1 MSSNDV
7 GTKVTS
13 DVISTLIKDFL
24 KFAWKKAHKHFKD
37 LDAEEAIRY
46 RTAYEEYIAKTSK
59 NISLVK
65 TIIYRKEPKF
75 IYSIY
80 ECVGVKYG
88 GNEIDTGNICNLFD
102 IGNKILISGTGGTG
116 KSVLLKHLFLNTIKE
131 TDYIPVMIELRNMN
145 TQDIKEISLYEEMYK
160 SLKNNGFNLSKEY
173 FEVSMNEGAY
183 VLFLDGID
191 EIKSDRKEKITREI
205 KDLSEHYSKNR
216 YIASSRPS
224 PGFIGWNDFCEAD
237 MMSLTKIQ
245 ALDMI
250 SKIDFEERVK
260 EDFCKEMDSVLYD
273 KYISFAS
280 NPLLLNIMLLT
291 FQKHSVIP
299 ESINDFYEEAFV
311 TLFNAHDA
319 TKDFYKRDIKCKLG
333 CDEFKLIFS
342 YICFKSYFES
352 QYAFSDTELRNHIES
367 AKIKTGINH
376 FNTDDYI
383 DDLSQSIC
391 MLIKEGIKYYFAHR
405 SFQEF
410 FAAFYTCKLTDDV
423 QSILLRK
430 WIKESDN
437 ILADEY
443 FTMLFRM
450 QREKVNKIVLCPL
463 IKEIKNAYEKDG
475 YSIKFL
481 RKLFDEFA
489 VRRFIKFGEVK
500 YSFSIL
506 MNDQYF
512 CKVLFL
518 CSDLNNFNFSNMKH
532 NYTDVHNALFEKVCD
547 NNASDDTVEKQ
558 YAFTFEEALM
568 DLSEDDILGN
578 FLWIKDRCEFL
589 FEILKKYEK
598 DKIDNR
604 SGVTS
609 ILEGL

>member
-1 MSSNDV
+1 MSSNEV
-7 GTKVTS
+7 ETKVVS

-24 KFAWKKAHKHFKD
+24 KFAWKKASKYFKD
-37 LDAEEAIRY
+37 LDAKEEIRY

-88 GNEIDTGNICNLFD
+88 GKDIDTSNVCNLLD

-131 TDYIPVMIELRNMN
+131 TDYIPVMIELRNLN
-145 TQDIKEISLYEEMYK
+145 SLEIKDISLYDEMYK

-173 FEVSMNEGAY
+173 FELSMNEGAY

-205 KDLSEHYSKNR
+205 KELSEHYGKNR

-245 ALDMI
+245 ALELI
-250 SKIDFEERVK
+250 GKIDFEERVK
-260 EDFCKEMDSVLYD
+260 EDFCIELNSVLFD
-273 KYISFAS
+273 KYKSFAS

-291 FQKHSVIP
+291 FQKHSAIP
-299 ESINDFYEEAFV
+299 ESLNDFYEEAFV

-342 YICFKSYFES
+342 YICFKSYFAS
-352 QYAFSDTELRNHIES
+352 QYAFGETELREYIES
-367 AKIKTGINH
+367 AKNKTGINH

-383 DDLSQSIC
+383 EDLSQSIC
-391 MLIKEGIKYYFAHR
+391 MLIKDGIKYCFAHR
-405 SFQEF
+405 SFQEY
-410 FAAFYTCKLTDDV
+410 FAALYTCKLTDDV
-423 QSILLRK
+423 QSSLLSK
-430 WIKESDN
+430 WIEESKN
-437 ILADEY
+437 IFTDEY
-443 FTMLFRM
+443 FKMLFRM
-450 QREKVNKIVLCPL
+450 QRDKVNKIIVCPI
-463 IKEIKNAYEKDG
+463 IKEVKNLYEKDG
-475 YSIKFL
+475 FSIKFL
-481 RKLFDEFA
+481 RRLI
-489 VRRFIKFGEVK
+489 VN
-500 YSFSIL
+500 FSIRMEREKWENKYRIRVTYDTFL
-506 MNDQYF
+506 YKGMALGASLNDYYNSGRRQKY
-512 CKVLFL
+512 
-518 CSDLNNFNFSNMKH
+518 N
-532 NYTDVHNALFEKVCD
+532 DVHKALFEKIYTTV
-547 NNASDDTVEKQ
+547 DDTC
-558 YAFTFEEALM
+558 YDNIDYMTTFDEIL
-568 DLSEDDILGN
+568 LLVKEDELLEN
-578 FLWIKDRCEFL
+578 FLGVKDECEFL
-589 FEILKKYEK
+589 FEILENYEK
-598 DKIDNR
+598 EKLGK
-604 SGVTS
+604 SSSVSS

>member
-1 MSSNDV
+1 MSSNEI
-7 GTKVTS
+7 GTKVVS

-24 KFAWKKAHKHFKD
+24 KFAWNKASKYFKD
-37 LDAEEAIRY
+37 LDAKEEIRY

-88 GNEIDTGNICNLFD
+88 GKDIDTGSVCNLFD

-131 TDYIPVMIELRNMN
+131 TDYIPVMIELRNLN
-145 TQDIKEISLYEEMYK
+145 SQEIKDISLYDEMYK

-173 FEVSMNEGAY
+173 FELSMNEGAY

-205 KDLSEHYSKNR
+205 KELSEHYGKNR

-237 MMSLTKIQ
+237 MMSLTKKQ
-245 ALDMI
+245 ASELI

-260 EDFCKEMDSVLYD
+260 EDFCKELESVLFD
-273 KYISFAS
+273 KYKSFAS

-291 FQKHSVIP
+291 FQKHSTIP
-299 ESINDFYEEAFV
+299 ESLNDFYEEAFV

-333 CDEFKLIFS
+333 CDEFKHIFS
-342 YICFKSYFES
+342 YICFKSYFAS
-352 QYAFSDTELRNHIES
+352 QYAFRETELREHIES
-367 AKIKTGINH
+367 AKNKTGINH

-383 DDLSQSIC
+383 EDLSQSIC
-391 MLIKEGIKYYFAHR
+391 MLIKDGIKYCFAHR
-405 SFQEF
+405 SFQEY

-423 QSILLRK
+423 QRDLLIK
-430 WIKESDN
+430 WIEESDN
-437 ILADEY
+437 LFTDEY
-443 FTMLFRM
+443 FRMLFRM
-450 QREKVNKIVLCPL
+450 QSDKVNKIVFCPI
-463 IKEIKNAYEKDG
+463 IKEIKNLYEKEG
-475 YSIKFL
+475 FTIKFL
-481 RKLFDEFA
+481 RRLFIDFSVEKHWKNGENKYR
-489 VRRFIKFGEVK
+489 VRVYYDTFLYKGMV
-500 YSFSIL
+500 L
-506 MNDQYF
+506 GVGLNDFYHSGRRQ
-512 CKVLFL
+512 
-518 CSDLNNFNFSNMKH
+518 
-532 NYTDVHNALFEKVCD
+532 NYNDVHKALFEKVSENYTFD
-547 NNASDDTVEKQ
+547 SNASHV
-558 YAFTFEEALM
+558 YFTTKFDAAL
-568 DLSEDDILGN
+568 LLVKEDELLEN
-578 FLWIKDRCEFL
+578 FLWVKDECEFL
-589 FEILKKYEK
+589 FEILEK
-598 DKIDNR
+598 CEKEKMGISNKL
-604 SGVTS
+604 SS
-609 ILEGL
+609 ILAGL